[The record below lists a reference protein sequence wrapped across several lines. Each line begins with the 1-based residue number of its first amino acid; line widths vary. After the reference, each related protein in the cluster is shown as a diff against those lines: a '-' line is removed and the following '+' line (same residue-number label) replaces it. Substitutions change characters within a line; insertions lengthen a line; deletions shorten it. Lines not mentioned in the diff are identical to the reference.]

1 MSKTI
6 VVGIIFIVF
15 IFNFLMNSNLDD
27 VLKNNIMVSAAVVIF
42 VLSFILT
49 VVMRPKIKTKKY
61 SVPIKGLNK
70 LDIENIKY
78 CRDIPCNIYRAY
90 YLLNIYDV
98 SINEVNLLTAVI
110 LKWIKEDQITII
122 EENNKKVFDFSK
134 MYKGGYEPE
143 KALYNYLKSIDFAN
157 HLSKNKFEKL
167 FIYNSGSLM
176 YWTQSVMD
184 YEKETLINNGKLKYV
199 EGSNK
204 ESNHYEIIDTTLE
217 EDAKRLIGLK
227 KFLKEISNIDTKTT
241 FEVKMWEDYLMY
253 ATFFDI
259 ADKTEEKIKLL
270 NPINLSEKVGVFEII
285 NILSLYNLKKNKHKK
300 YKGE

>member
-204 ESNHYEIIDTTLE
+204 ESNHYEIID
-217 EDAKRLIGLK
+217 AKRLIGLK